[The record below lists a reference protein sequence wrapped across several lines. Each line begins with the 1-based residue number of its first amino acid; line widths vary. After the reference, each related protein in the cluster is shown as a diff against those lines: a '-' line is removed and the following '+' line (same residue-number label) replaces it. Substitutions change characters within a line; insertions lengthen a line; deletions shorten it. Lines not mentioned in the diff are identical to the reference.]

1 MEWLVAVLFLVVVV
15 GWFKAAFHYWVLLDR
30 VNELEE
36 ERNEHV
42 LQYNHKWVERLAQS
56 AAQDCDHQRDRLNT
70 LATALGYEWV
80 PEGKTAA
87 RWRERS
93 VIFNNDMIRS
103 MTRQFASDFNPFPPV
118 PPIPP
123 ASPKRRKGDRGRT
136 PLGQSLGLKRK
147 PRKPQGRVK

>member
-42 LQYNHKWVERLAQS
+42 LQYNHKWMERLAQS

-87 RWRERS
+87 RWRKKES
-93 VIFNNDMIRS
+93 LFGQIIWGNVPIGPEGCFG
-103 MTRQFASDFNPFPPV
+103 RQIIAT
-118 PPIPP
+118 
-123 ASPKRRKGDRGRT
+123 PKLRKGDRERT